1 MQPGTILGHEG
12 VGVVDEVG
20 SNTRRLNVGD
30 RVVGSTRSLY
40 HYTIPQLHPIAL
52 LYIVMYEV

>member
-12 VGVVDEVG
+12 VGVVG

-30 RVVGSTRSLY
+30 RVDVGSTRSLY
-40 HYTIPQLHPIAL
+40 HSSTRHPITF
-52 LYIVMYEV
+52 LYIVMYEA